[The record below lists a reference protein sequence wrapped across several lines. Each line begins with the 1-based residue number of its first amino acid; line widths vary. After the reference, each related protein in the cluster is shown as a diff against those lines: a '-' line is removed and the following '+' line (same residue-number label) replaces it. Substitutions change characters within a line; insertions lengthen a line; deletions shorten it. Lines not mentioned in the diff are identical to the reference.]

1 MRERPI
7 RLKAHEVR
15 AILSGA
21 KSQTRHAVRPQPSI
35 DASGNF
41 CWNGINFG
49 QDSAGRPL
57 SQSLAS
63 QLPCSRTGRVH
74 CPFGKIGNRLWVRE
88 TWQQVHPLQVA
99 AGRYSHEGRAG
110 IPGPPPVSYRTIYR
124 ADGEFPP
131 IYMLGG
137 EPWPYR
143 SLTPFERNGMQS
155 FVDDPW
161 WNPSVHMPR
170 WACRL
175 VLEITDV
182 RVDRLQAI
190 SDADAT
196 AEGIIE
202 YDMGD
207 RPAMYGTGYPD
218 SDPNADSSPR
228 GAFQKL
234 WQSTGGDWD
243 ANPWVWVI
251 SFRRLP

>member
-1 MRERPI
+1 MRELPI

-21 KSQTRHAVRPQPSI
+21 KTQTRLVVKPQPPAGHNFAGFTTYSTHRADEGKAVWAAGEVRAALI
-35 DASGNF
+35 DAH
-41 CWNGINFG
+41 
-49 QDSAGRPL
+49 
-57 SQSLAS
+57 
-63 QLPCSRTGRVH
+63 RVA
-74 CPFGKIGNRLWVRE
+74 CPFGQPGDRLWVRE

-182 RVDRLQAI
+182 RVERLQAI
-190 SDADAT
+190 SVADAE
-196 AEGIIE
+196 AEGSMHWAGEQDTPIR
-202 YDMGD
+202 DLNTGD
-207 RPAMYGTGYPD
+207 QRIAFSAMW
-218 SDPNADSSPR
+218 A
-228 GAFQKL
+228 
-234 WQSTGGDWD
+234 STGGDWD

>member
-21 KSQTRHAVRPQPSI
+21 KSQTRHVVKPAP
-35 DASGNF
+35 DARADWMRSDVNSVWHAGTTAGEVPGF
-41 CWNGINFG
+41 GIW
-49 QDSAGRPL
+49 Q
-57 SQSLAS
+57 
-63 QLPCSRTGRVH
+63 
-74 CPFGKIGNRLWVRE
+74 CPFGQPGDRLWVRE

-182 RVDRLQAI
+182 RVERLQAI
-190 SDADAT
+190 SEVDAL
-196 AEGIIE
+196 AEAAMEWAGEQDTPIR
-202 YDMGD
+202 DLNTGD
-207 RPAMYGTGYPD
+207 ERI
-218 SDPNADSSPR
+218 
-228 GAFQKL
+228 AFKAL
-234 WQSTGGDWD
+234 WNSTGGNWD

>member
-1 MRERPI
+1 MKERPI

-21 KSQTRHAVRPQPSI
+21 KSQTRHAVKLPHENPLGQWE
-35 DASGNF
+35 ASTSGGYGARDRKGNLVSEHAF
-41 CWNGINFG
+41 IWHT
-49 QDSAGRPL
+49 
-57 SQSLAS
+57 
-63 QLPCSRTGRVH
+63 RTGDTLS
-74 CPFGKIGNRLWVRE
+74 CPFGDVGDRLWVRE

-182 RVDRLQAI
+182 RVEQLQAI
-190 SDADAT
+190 SEVDAL
-196 AEGIIE
+196 AEGV
-202 YDMGD
+202 DHVAVD
-207 RPAMYGTGYPD
+207 LARVTGVD
-218 SDPNADSSPR
+218 CAARVLFRDIWD
-228 GAFQKL
+228 
-234 WQSTGGDWD
+234 STGGDWD

-251 SFRRLP
+251 GFKRIEQ